1 MLSRRLMIKSQ
12 KFRIR
17 IKKTLSKPAKLL
29 ERKMEQVLRPLL
41 KSYLAS
47 RSVLMNS

>member
-1 MLSRRLMIKSQ
+1 MPSKRPMIKRL

-17 IKKTLSKPAKLL
+17 IKKTLSKLAKLL
-29 ERKMEQVLRPLL
+29 ERKMVPVLRPLL
-41 KSYLAS
+41 KSYLVS